1 MSKHDEGT
9 QGAKGKVQVGDRAP
23 GFTLLNQS
31 GTGVSLEEYLGK
43 TDIVLYFYPRDHTA
57 VCTEEA
63 CAFRD
68 SYEIIK
74 AAGAEVIG
82 VSSDSV
88 ESHQQFAEENQL
100 PFTLLSDTGGAI
112 RTRYGAPTAFGL
124 PGRVTYIIDRQGVVR
139 HIFFSQ
145 FTSKRHVDVAIEML
159 QAIHEGQVQ

>member
-9 QGAKGKVQVGDRAP
+9 QPAQGKVQVGDLAP
-23 GFTLLNQS
+23 DFTLTDQS
-31 GTGVSLEEYLGK
+31 GAAVSLEEYLGK
-43 TDIVLYFYPRDHTA
+43 TDVVLYFYPRDNTA

-82 VSSDSV
+82 VCSDSV
-88 ESHQQFAEENQL
+88 ESHRQFAEENQL
-100 PFTLLSDTGGAI
+100 PFILLSDTDSLI
-112 RTRYGAPTAFGL
+112 RTRYGVPTAFGL
-124 PGRVTYIIDRQGVVR
+124 PGRVTYIIDQQGIVR

-145 FTSKRHVDVAIEML
+145 FTSKRHVDVALETL

>member
-1 MSKHDEGT
+1 MSKHDEGA

-31 GTGVSLEEYLGK
+31 GTEVSLEEYLGK

-82 VSSDSV
+82 VCSDSV
-88 ESHQQFAEENQL
+88 ESHRQFAEENQL
-100 PFTLLSDTGGAI
+100 PFILLSDTGGLI
-112 RTRYGAPTAFGL
+112 RTCYGVPTAFGL
-124 PGRVTYIIDRQGVVR
+124 PGRVTYIIDKQGIVR

-145 FTSKRHVDVAIEML
+145 FTSKRHVDVALETL
-159 QAIHEGQVQ
+159 QSIHETHV

>member
-9 QGAKGKVQVGDRAP
+9 QPAQGKVQVGDLAP
-23 GFTLLNQS
+23 GFTLPNQS
-31 GTGVSLEEYLGK
+31 GAAVSLEEYLGK
-43 TDIVLYFYPRDHTA
+43 TAVVLYFYPRDNTA

-82 VSSDSV
+82 VCSDSV
-88 ESHQQFAEENQL
+88 ESHRQFAEENQL
-100 PFTLLSDTGGAI
+100 PFILLSDVDGLI
-112 RTRYGAPTAFGL
+112 RKRYGVPTAFGL
-124 PGRVTYIIDRQGVVR
+124 PGRVTYIIDTQGIVR

-145 FTSKRHVDVAIEML
+145 FTSKRHVDVALETL